1 MGELEG
7 TITQAK
13 EALSENNPRKALKI
27 LKPFKSSLKNENA
40 DNVILNELFA
50 DAYLDNGQ
58 VEKAYPILARACELD
73 PEGRIGG
80 PDKFFTMGQIMGG
93 QDGVSIIT
101 RGIMNISN
109 IGGETLTNDHV
120 EKIVG
125 GLLSMIEI
133 WMTDLCME
141 PNAEEQCEE
150 LIQKAMELTEGKSPE
165 TWSTLGSIKISQQKF
180 GEAYEAFSQA
190 WNFFDLK
197 KQEIGNGING
207 KGDTTQKTSLQSE
220 YVDLLQPL
228 LSLAKMCLEVG
239 AYEVALKVIAAVR
252 DIDEDNIEGYY
263 LEGFT
268 YYLMSKL
275 EIFKLK
281 NPEVSLRPENIYEFN
296 QLIQE
301 VPLDLSHELI
311 SQFIYDSR
319 LALSFALQ
327 AGANADSKDEIVQ
340 ELLGGA
346 TALLQEIGGPLD
358 PRELSQIRKGELV
371 NENEDLEELDI
382 EEEYSD

>member
-1 MGELEG
+1 MSELET
-7 TITQAK
+7 TIKQAK
-13 EALSENNPRKALKI
+13 EALTENNAKKALKI
-27 LKPFKSSLKNENA
+27 LRPFKSSLKKENA
-40 DNVILNELFA
+40 NNVILNEVFA

-58 VEKAYPILARACELD
+58 VEKAYPILVRACELD
-73 PEGRIGG
+73 PEGQIGG
-80 PDKFFTMGQIMGG
+80 PNKFFTMGQITGG
-93 QDGVSIIT
+93 KDGVSIIT
-101 RGIMNISN
+101 RGIMNISS
-109 IGGETLTNDHV
+109 IAGENLTNDQV

-150 LIQKAMELTEGKSPE
+150 LIQRAMDLTEGKSPE
-165 TWSTLGSIKISQQKF
+165 TWSTLGSIRISQQKF

-197 KQEIGNGING
+197 KQEIGNGIIENN
-207 KGDTTQKTSLQSE
+207 DATQVTGLQSE
-220 YVDLLQPL
+220 FVDLLQPL
-228 LSLAKMCLEVG
+228 LSLTKMCLEVG

-275 EIFKLK
+275 EIFKLN
-281 NPEVSLRPENIYEFN
+281 NPEVNLRPENICEFN
-296 QLIQE
+296 QVIQE
-301 VPLDLSHELI
+301 VPLDLSHETI
-311 SQFIYDSR
+311 TQFIYDSR

-327 AGANADSKDEIVQ
+327 MGNNADSKDEVIL

-346 TALLQEIGGPLD
+346 NALLQEIGGLVD
-358 PRELSQIRKGELV
+358 SNELSRVKKGETV
-371 NENEDLEELDI
+371 NENEDFEESELMEDL
-382 EEEYSD
+382 SD

>member
-1 MGELEG
+1 MSELEA
-7 TITQAK
+7 TIKQAK
-13 EALSENNPRKALKI
+13 EALAENNAKKALKI
-27 LKPFKSSLKNENA
+27 LKPFKSSLKKENA
-40 DNVILNELFA
+40 NNVILNEVYA
-50 DAYLDNGQ
+50 EAYLDNGQ

-73 PEGRIGG
+73 SEGQVGG
-80 PDKFFTMGQIMGG
+80 PNKFFTMGQIIGG

-101 RGIMNISN
+101 RGIVSISS
-109 IGGETLTNDHV
+109 IAGDKLTNDQV

-141 PNAEEQCEE
+141 QNAEEQCEE
-150 LIQKAMELTEGKSPE
+150 LIQRAMELTDGKSPE
-165 TWSTLGSIKISQQKF
+165 TWSTLGSIRISQQKF

-190 WNFFDLK
+190 WKFFDLR
-197 KQEIGNGING
+197 KQEIGDGINENNSVAQTIG
-207 KGDTTQKTSLQSE
+207 LQSE
-220 YVDLLQPL
+220 FVDLLQPF

-239 AYEVALKVIAAVR
+239 AYEVALKVITAVR

-281 NPEVSLRPENIYEFN
+281 NPEVNLNPENIYEFN
-296 QLIQE
+296 QVIQE
-301 VPLDLSHELI
+301 VPLDLSNELI
-311 SQFIYDSR
+311 TQFVYDSR

-327 AGANADSKDEIVQ
+327 MGINADSKDEVVQ

-346 TALLQEIGGPLD
+346 NALLQEIGGPVD
-358 PRELSQIRKGELV
+358 SKELSRVKKGETI
-371 NENEDLEELDI
+371 NENEDFQELDLV
-382 EEEYSD
+382 EDFSD

>member
-1 MGELEG
+1 MSELEG
-7 TITQAK
+7 TIRQAK
-13 EALSENNPRKALKI
+13 EALSENNAKKALKI
-27 LKPFKSSLKNENA
+27 LKPFKSSLKKENA
-40 DNVILNELFA
+40 DNVILNEVFA

-73 PEGRIGG
+73 PEGQIGG

-109 IGGETLTNDHV
+109 IGETLTNDHV

-197 KQEIGNGING
+197 KQEIGSGING
-207 KGDTTQKTSLQSE
+207 NGDATQRTSLQSE

-228 LSLAKMCLEVG
+228 LSLTKMCLEVG

-382 EEEYSD
+382 EEECSD

>member
-1 MGELEG
+1 MSELESS
-7 TITQAK
+7 IKQAK
-13 EALSENNPRKALKI
+13 EALAENNAKKALKI
-27 LKPFKSSLKNENA
+27 LKPFKSSLRKTNA
-40 DNVILNELFA
+40 DNVILNEVFA

-58 VEKAYPILARACELD
+58 VEKAYPFLERACELD
-73 PEGRIGG
+73 PEGQVGG
-80 PDKFFTMGQIMGG
+80 PNKFFTMGQIIGG

-101 RGIMNISN
+101 RGIMNISSTAGDN
-109 IGGETLTNDHV
+109 LTNDQV

-150 LIQKAMELTEGKSPE
+150 LIQRAMELTEGKSPE
-165 TWSTLGSIKISQQKF
+165 SWSTLGSIRISQQKF

-197 KQEIGNGING
+197 KQEIGNDITDNN
-207 KGDTTQKTSLQSE
+207 DVTQMTGLQSE

-228 LSLAKMCLEVG
+228 LSLVKMCLEVG
-239 AYEVALKVIAAVR
+239 AYEVALKVVAAVR
-252 DIDEDNIEGYY
+252 DIDEDNIEGHY

-268 YYLMSKL
+268 YYLMSKF
-275 EIFKLK
+275 ETFKLN
-281 NPEVSLRPENIYEFN
+281 NPEVKLHPENIYEFN
-296 QLIQE
+296 QVIQE

-311 SQFIYDSR
+311 TQFIYDSR

-327 AGANADSKDEIVQ
+327 MCTNVDSKDEVVQ

-346 TALLQEIGGPLD
+346 NALLQEIGGPVDAKEIL
-358 PRELSQIRKGELV
+358 RAKKGETV
-371 NENEDLEELDI
+371 NENEDFEELDL
-382 EEEYSD
+382 EEEFSD

>member
-1 MGELEG
+1 MSELEG
-7 TITQAK
+7 TIRQAK
-13 EALSENNPRKALKI
+13 EALSENNAKKALKI
-27 LKPFKSSLKNENA
+27 LKPFKSSLKKENA
-40 DNVILNELFA
+40 DNVILNEVFA

-73 PEGRIGG
+73 PEGQIGG

-109 IGGETLTNDHV
+109 IGETLTNDHV

-197 KQEIGNGING
+197 KQEIGSGING
-207 KGDTTQKTSLQSE
+207 NGDATQRTSLQSE

-228 LSLAKMCLEVG
+228 LSLTKMCLEVG

-252 DIDEDNIEGYY
+252 DIDEDNMEGYY

-382 EEEYSD
+382 EEECSD

>member
-1 MGELEG
+1 MSELES
-7 TITQAK
+7 TIKQAK
-13 EALSENNPRKALKI
+13 EALVENNAKKALKL
-27 LKPFKSSLKNENA
+27 LKPFKSSLKKENA
-40 DNVILNELFA
+40 NSVILHEVFA
-50 DAYLDNGQ
+50 EAYLDNGQ
-58 VEKAYPILARACELD
+58 VEKAYPILARVCELD
-73 PEGRIGG
+73 PEGQVGG
-80 PDKFFTMGQIMGG
+80 PNKFFTLGQIIGG

-101 RGIMNISN
+101 RGIMNISTIAGDN
-109 IGGETLTNDHV
+109 LTNDQV

-150 LIQKAMELTEGKSPE
+150 LIQRAMELTDGKSPE
-165 TWSTLGSIKISQQKF
+165 TWSTLGSIRISQQKF

-190 WNFFDLK
+190 WNFFDLR
-197 KQEIGNGING
+197 KQEIGDGINENNSIAQTIG
-207 KGDTTQKTSLQSE
+207 LQSE
-220 YVDLLQPL
+220 FVDLLQPF

-239 AYEVALKVIAAVR
+239 AYEVALKVITAVR

-281 NPEVSLRPENIYEFN
+281 NPEVNLNPENIYEFN
-296 QLIQE
+296 QVIQE
-301 VPLDLSHELI
+301 VPLDLSNELI
-311 SQFIYDSR
+311 TQFVYDSR

-327 AGANADSKDEIVQ
+327 MGTNADNKDEVVQ

-346 TALLQEIGGPLD
+346 TALLQEIGGPVD
-358 PRELSQIRKGELV
+358 PKELSRVKKGETI
-371 NENEDLEELDI
+371 NENEDFQE
-382 EEEYSD
+382 SDLVEDFSD

>member
-1 MGELEG
+1 MSDLEVS
-7 TITQAK
+7 IKQAK
-13 EALSENNPRKALKI
+13 EALDENNAKKALKI
-27 LKPFKSSLKNENA
+27 LKPFKSSLKKENA
-40 DNVILNELFA
+40 DNVILNEVFA

-73 PEGRIGG
+73 PEGQVGG
-80 PDKFFTMGQIMGG
+80 PNKFFTMGQIIGG

-109 IGGETLTNDHV
+109 IGGENLTNDQV

-141 PNAEEQCEE
+141 PNAEKQCEE

-197 KQEIGNGING
+197 KQEIGNDINDNSG
-207 KGDTTQKTSLQSE
+207 TSQRTSLQSE
-220 YVDLLQPL
+220 YVDLLQSL

-252 DIDEDNIEGYY
+252 DIDEDNTEGYY

-275 EIFKLK
+275 EIFKL
-281 NPEVSLRPENIYEFN
+281 NHPEVNLHPENIYEFN
-296 QLIQE
+296 QVIQE
-301 VPLDLSHELI
+301 VPLDLSHEPI
-311 SQFIYDSR
+311 AQFIYDSR

-327 AGANADSKDEIVQ
+327 TGTNADSKDEIVQ

-346 TALLQEIGGPLD
+346 NILLQEIGGPLD
-358 PRELSQIRKGELV
+358 PSELSRIRKGEIV
-371 NENEDLEELDI
+371 NENEDFEELDI
-382 EEEYSD
+382 EDEYSD

>member
-1 MGELEG
+1 M
-7 TITQAK
+7 
-13 EALSENNPRKALKI
+13 
-27 LKPFKSSLKNENA
+27 
-40 DNVILNELFA
+40 FA

-73 PEGRIGG
+73 PEGQVGG

-109 IGGETLTNDHV
+109 TGGEMLTNVQV

-190 WNFFDLK
+190 WNFFELK
-197 KQEIGNGING
+197 KQEIGSGINEN
-207 KGDTTQKTSLQSE
+207 GDTTQKAGLQSE

-228 LSLAKMCLEVG
+228 LSLTKMCLEVG

-275 EIFKLK
+275 EIFKLN

-301 VPLDLSHELI
+301 VPLDLSHEPI
-311 SQFIYDSR
+311 SQLIYDSR

-327 AGANADSKDEIVQ
+327 AGVNADSKDEIVQ

-346 TALLQEIGGPLD
+346 NALLQEIGGPLD
-358 PRELSQIRKGELV
+358 PSELTQIKKGDLV

>member
-1 MGELEG
+1 MLISTFAFSGVEMTFLASGEA
-7 TITQAK
+7 I
-13 EALSENNPRKALKI
+13 NPRKTIPSATKRTFSIVLI
-27 LKPFKSSLKNENA
+27 SYVFLIFSVGINIYS
-40 DNVILNELFA
+40 
-50 DAYLDNGQ
+50 G
-58 VEKAYPILARACELD
+58 D
-73 PEGRIGG
+73 PR
-80 PDKFFTMGQIMGG
+80 
-93 QDGVSIIT
+93 
-101 RGIMNISN
+101 
-109 IGGETLTNDHV
+109 
-120 EKIVG
+120 
-125 GLLSMIEI
+125 LLSYFPGISEKRYEAIIKGTGMDWRLRTNCRGGIDYRQI
-133 WMTDLCME
+133 STDLCME

-190 WNFFDLK
+190 WNFFELK
-197 KQEIGNGING
+197 KQEIGSGINEN
-207 KGDTTQKTSLQSE
+207 GDTTQKAGLQSE

-228 LSLAKMCLEVG
+228 LSLTKMCVEVG

-275 EIFKLK
+275 EIFKLN

-301 VPLDLSHELI
+301 VPLDLSHEPI
-311 SQFIYDSR
+311 SQLIYDSR

-327 AGANADSKDEIVQ
+327 AGINANSKDEIVQ

-346 TALLQEIGGPLD
+346 NALLQEIGGPLD
-358 PRELSQIRKGELV
+358 PSELTQIKKGDLV